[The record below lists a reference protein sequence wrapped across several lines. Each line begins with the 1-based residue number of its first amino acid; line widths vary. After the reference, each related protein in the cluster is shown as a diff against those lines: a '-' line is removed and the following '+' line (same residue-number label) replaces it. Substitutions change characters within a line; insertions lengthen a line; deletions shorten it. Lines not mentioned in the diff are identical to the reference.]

1 MKQKI
6 SLALAVIAAM
16 CISISASARH
26 GDPDKFRSE
35 KIAFITTEL
44 NLTPAEAEKFWPV
57 YNQVAEEKKV
67 ALEAV
72 IKAYREL
79 DEAVKNKAA
88 DAEIGKLTKAY
99 VEANSTFQSIDGKYL
114 KDLQKV
120 LPAEKVAKLFLC
132 EEKFRRQQIHRLG
145 KNNRGPGQDGPD
157 NGQRPQ
163 RPGNDRK

>member
-6 SLALAVIAAM
+6 SLALAAVAAM
-16 CISISASARH
+16 CISITASAHH

-72 IKAYREL
+72 IKAYKEL